1 MALTAKELAK
11 VRSNAVH
18 GALTVPEARK
28 LLAHL
33 DALEGLLTRLEAT
46 WRVRLGIAE

>member
-18 GALTVPEARK
+18 GTVTIPETRK
-28 LLAHL
+28 LLAHI